1 MQRILRIT
9 IPCIAPILGMS
20 FVLNIAISFRTIG
33 GNVLLLYMPQTYS
46 VADCLYTYTHRMA
59 FGSSPDMGLSAA
71 SNLFQS
77 VLGTMLLIGGNVL
90 AGKINP
96 DSRLF

>member
-1 MQRILRIT
+1 
-9 IPCIAPILGMS
+9 MS

-33 GNVLLLYMPQTYS
+33 GNVL
-46 VADCLYTYTHRMA
+46 
-59 FGSSPDMGLSAA
+59 
-71 SNLFQS
+71 
-77 VLGTMLLIGGNVL
+77 